1 MSIFSSLILVGG
13 VQASTGVDPEAR
25 LPYWEVRGNDVSIR
39 FVQRLPDQTR
49 GFFLARGFKP
59 AQAGII
65 AQSCVFQ
72 SIFKNTSSPS
82 GPATIQYN
90 LREWSIHT
98 GARRLG
104 LKTREDW
111 RQQWQTRQVVR
122 PAQLAFEWALL
133 PTQQQYG
140 PGDYNWGMSV
150 FNLKPGTQFDL
161 DVVWYRNGH
170 RQVARIKAIR
180 CAPDVTME
188 PTDP

>member
-1 MSIFSSLILVGG
+1 MILFAPLAGLVGML
-13 VQASTGVDPEAR
+13 VSNGVDAEAK
-25 LPYWEVRGNDVSIR
+25 LPYWEVKDEAVSIR
-39 FVQRLPDQTR
+39 LVQRLPDQTR

-59 AQAGII
+59 AQAEII

-72 SIFKNTSSPS
+72 SIFKNTSGPS

-90 LREWSIHT
+90 LREWSINT
-98 GARRLG
+98 GARRRG
-104 LKTREDW
+104 MKTREDW
-111 RQQWQTRQVVR
+111 KQEWQASQVTP

-133 PTQQQYG
+133 PTRQQYG

-161 DVVWYRNGH
+161 DVVWYRNGR
-170 RQVARIKAIR
+170 RQTARIKAIR
-180 CAPDVTME
+180 CAADVTLE